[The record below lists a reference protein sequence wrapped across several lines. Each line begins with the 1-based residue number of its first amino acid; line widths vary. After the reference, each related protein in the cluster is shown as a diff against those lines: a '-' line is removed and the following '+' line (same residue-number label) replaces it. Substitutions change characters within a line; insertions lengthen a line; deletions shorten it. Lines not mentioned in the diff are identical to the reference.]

1 MASLDLFFNFREVF
15 LICFIFCVVL
25 YWWNSYKR
33 SVISGIDKKFVLVTG
48 CDSGFGKETA
58 ITLDKLGFGVFATCL
73 TKEGEESLK
82 TATSSRVFV
91 LNLDVTDS
99 LKVKEVC
106 EKVKNLLP
114 VDCGRL
120 NLI

>member
-1 MASLDLFFNFREVF
+1 MASLDLFFNFIAVF
-15 LICFIFCVVL
+15 LICFIFFVVL
-25 YWWNSYKR
+25 YLWNSYKR

-82 TATSSRVFV
+82 AAISSRVFV
-91 LNLDVTDS
+91 LHLDVTDS
-99 LKVKEVC
+99 QKVKGVC